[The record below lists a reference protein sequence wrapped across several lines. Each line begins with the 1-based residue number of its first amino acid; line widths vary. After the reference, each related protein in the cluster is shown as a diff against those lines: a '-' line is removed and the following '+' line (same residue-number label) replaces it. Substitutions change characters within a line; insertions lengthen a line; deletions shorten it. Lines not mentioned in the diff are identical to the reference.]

1 MTIESKKL
9 MPHRD
14 RWFKVLLTEQ
24 ELEKLESYAEKQGWN
39 KSQAIREW
47 IKELPCCSDSRQS

>member
-1 MTIESKKL
+1 

-14 RWFKVLLTEQ
+14 KWVKILLTEQ
-24 ELEKLESYAEKQGWN
+24 ELTKLEMYAEHQGWN

-47 IKELPCCSDSRQS
+47 IKGLPCYSDSKQN